1 MSYFIDSNVL
11 IYSIDNR
18 DTWKHKQA
26 RTVLTMLAR
35 TESGYISSQVL
46 SEFANVML
54 RKYSQPKDKV
64 YELIAY
70 YEQVFSVYL
79 LTATIILEAIRGV
92 EQYQLAFYDAQIW
105 ATAKLNQIP
114 IVLSEDFNSGS
125 TIENVLFL
133 NPFDKGFELPGGLVD
148 SFV

>member
-1 MSYFIDSNVL
+1 MSYFIDSNIL

-18 DTWKHKQA
+18 DTRKHKQA
-26 RTVLTMLAR
+26 RAVLSTLAR

-54 RKYSQPKDKV
+54 RKYSQPKDRIYK
-64 YELIAY
+64 LIAY

-79 LTATIILEAIRGV
+79 VTPTIVLEAVRGV

-105 ATAKLNQIP
+105 AIAKLNQIP
-114 IVLSEDFNSGS
+114 IVLSEDFNPGS
-125 TIENVLFL
+125 TIENVLFQ
-133 NPFDKGFELPGGLVD
+133 NPFDQDFELPGGLADASV
-148 SFV
+148 